1 MDTPEKN
8 HLATSSKFED
18 SPVFN
23 YISNLSPIG
32 PVKYIHTDHTFNS
45 PTFASPS
52 SVFPSPQIG
61 IHKESRFS
69 IRRHHSSDPSK
80 HESSQIGSKSN
91 TGEGVSI
98 AVKLSDL
105 CDEKLEYFT
114 SASSAREITTEPPSE
129 LVFELP
135 NTLKYDCGSPDGDV
149 VPPDTIKTEAVP
161 DSENTLESFDQ
172 FLMDD
177 SKGKHHS
184 FEIEKNLRQICSIE
198 QNNETCDWVAL
209 VSGAADL
216 LKFDSSI
223 DEEHFEGQNH
233 KSVDPGAISFISTVL
248 QLPQDNANDLETI
261 ESVGIISY
269 KQCEM
274 GETASQSRE
283 IGKQKET
290 DQMSAILSS
299 TLLDKLVVSN
309 SSDKVDG
316 KEKKCMQPSCKKLR
330 SIRRRCL
337 VFETSGGHKNK
348 AICNSNSS
356 SLIPIPSDCSVSSNE
371 VQVQENTRSS
381 YSPSMLP
388 GIGLHLNA
396 LATGSNDSKVVK
408 LESLAC
414 GRKQIIMP
422 NSMVSCNPLTPGQ
435 NPLDKSLTLNTL
447 EDELVPC
454 DDEAQVTENAPQTS
468 TSAVGE
474 EFDQSSPRRKRHAQ
488 TILLFKL
495 ENVGESKACKR
506 CNCKRSKCLKLLTA
520 HVLQYSYCECFAA
533 GLYCVEP
540 CSCQDCFNKP
550 IHEGTVL
557 ETRRQIES
565 RNPLAFAPKVIRS
578 TEVVPEFGDEINK
591 TPASAR
597 HIRGCNCK
605 KSSCLKKYCECFQG
619 GVGCSINCRC
629 IGCKNTFGRMDGA
642 EETDIEGEESEACE
656 KNASDASLH
665 TAKEDEKEH
674 FDFPIT
680 ALSEISRSL
689 SQESEGCKN
698 ALETSLQAVNE
709 REEEQPDFSTPPF
722 SEISR
727 PPIRLPFSFNGK
739 LPLSSMLA
747 VGSSPQFCTSQKHTT
762 KYSFCSR
769 TKFETHLQMIPEDE
783 TPETL
788 NSTGDVKS
796 TSPNSKR
803 VSPPK
808 QEFGSSTAWSG
819 RKLIL
824 RSIPPFPSLTSPGEQ

>member
-1 MDTPEKN
+1 M
-8 HLATSSKFED
+8 LRMQD

-105 CDEKLEYFT
+105 CDEKLEFFT

-161 DSENTLESFDQ
+161 DSANTLESFDQ

-309 SSDKVDG
+309 SSDKVDS

-371 VQVQENTRSS
+371 EQVQENTRNS

-506 CNCKRSKCLKLLTA
+506 CNCKRSKCLKL
-520 HVLQYSYCECFAA
+520 YCECFAA

-578 TEVVPEFGDEINK
+578 TEVVPEFGE
-591 TPASAR
+591 
-597 HIRGCNCK
+597 
-605 KSSCLKKYCECFQG
+605 LKKL
-619 GVGCSINCRC
+619 
-629 IGCKNTFGRMDGA
+629 T
-642 EETDIEGEESEACE
+642 IEGEESEACE

-674 FDFPIT
+674 LDFPIT
-680 ALSEISRSL
+680 ALSKISRSL